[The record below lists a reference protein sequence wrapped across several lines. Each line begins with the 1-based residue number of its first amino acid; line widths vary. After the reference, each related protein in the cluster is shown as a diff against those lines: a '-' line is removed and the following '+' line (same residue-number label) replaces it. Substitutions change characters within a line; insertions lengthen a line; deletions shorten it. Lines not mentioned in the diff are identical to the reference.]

1 MTLSYD
7 GRPFVDLSAAR
18 IGVDVAG
25 HRAEFLNWGFFEPQ
39 PWRNFWHAHSFF
51 EICYAYTG
59 RGVYRVGDVSHPVR
73 AGDLFVARPGD
84 VHEIVADDSDPL
96 GIHFWAY
103 TLVLQPPRRRAAQPL
118 SVRDTA
124 ADELLHAFASSTSAA
139 VTSAT
144 GSVPA
149 LLELLTREAASPLPA
164 FEEAVRSLAST
175 LVIDTARAIVGAT
188 PLPPAVDPGGRDE
201 QVARTMVQYLEDN
214 YDRPVHVRDVV
225 AQVHL
230 SERHANRLFRSVLG
244 TTIHAYLASYRLEVA
259 AQLLVEPGEVAIKEV
274 AHSCGYPDVRHF
286 TTAFRRRFGLAP
298 AAFRARN
305 GTTFV

>member
-1 MTLSYD
+1 
-7 GRPFVDLSAAR
+7 
-18 IGVDVAG
+18 VAG
-25 HRAEFLNWGFFEPQ
+25 HRAEFLNFGFFEPQ
-39 PWRNFWHAHSFF
+39 PWRNFWHSHSFF

-59 RGVYRVGDVSHPVR
+59 RGVYRVGEVAHPVE

-84 VHEIVADDSDPL
+84 VHEIVADDADPL

-103 TLVLQPPRRRAAQPL
+103 TLVLQPPRRRAAVL
-118 SVRDTA
+118 ERDVA
-124 ADELLHAFASSTSAA
+124 ADELLHAFASSSAAA
-139 VTSAT
+139 VTRT
-144 GSVPA
+144 VGKVPT
-149 LLELLTREAASPLPA
+149 LLELLSREAATPLPA
-164 FEEAVRSLAST
+164 FNEAVRALAST
-175 LVIDTARAIVGAT
+175 LIIDTARAIVGAS
-188 PLPPAVDPGGRDE
+188 PLPPVVDPGSRDE
-201 QVARTMVQYLEDN
+201 QVARTIVQYLEDN

-230 SERHANRLFRSVLG
+230 SERHANRLFRSAMG

-259 AQLLVEPGEVAIKEV
+259 AQLLVEPGEAAIKEV